1 VECQQSRKH
10 SFERKKYQTDLEY
23 RKKKLSRNRE
33 RTIREK
39 AGKGAQCFSEYQRV
53 YRKTHPQYEIRN
65 REKQKDRNAIRSQKK
80 YITKKIVNPDALM
93 LEQVDKEMVYA
104 MYKVDYQKIV
114 NPDTLMLQRNDKQLI
129 TKDKPL
135 FVRLL

>member
-1 VECQQSRKH
+1 MCTIVCLHCGTIVPKNRKLKHYNQRYCGSVECQQSRKH

-80 YITKKIVNPDALM
+80 YITKKIVNPDTIAGGKG
-93 LEQVDKEMVYA
+93 D
-104 MYKVDYQKIV
+104 DYFW
-114 NPDTLMLQRNDKQLI
+114 RE
-129 TKDKPL
+129 
-135 FVRLL
+135 